1 MRCWR
6 ESLGSGR
13 IGWLDHSRSTR
24 GGSGGYAIMM
34 AGAEEAGHPDG
45 ANEGLC
51 ARSGGL
57 EARPPAILVLGLG
70 NDILG
75 DDAIGILAARELRP
89 GLPEAVEVAE
99 SAEAGLALLERF
111 EGRERVL
118 LLDSIMTRQCEAG
131 TILDLGPE
139 DFGKVAA
146 PSPHYAG
153 LPEVLALAGRLEI
166 PFPSEI
172 RILAME
178 VEDPFEIR
186 EGLTPKVAAALP
198 GFVAR
203 AREIL
208 AGWGG
213 GDRPDGSYATS

>member
-1 MRCWR
+1 MVRKRWRCHR
-6 ESLGSGR
+6 TKKAFGPTSGSYALGMSGETGR
-13 IGWLDHSRSTR
+13 DRVGISS
-24 GGSGGYAIMM
+24 A
-34 AGAEEAGHPDG
+34 AGI
-45 ANEGLC
+45 
-51 ARSGGL
+51 
-57 EARPPAILVLGLG
+57 RPYLVLGLG

-75 DDAIGILAARELRP
+75 DDAVGILAARELNA
-89 GLPEAVEVAE
+89 GLAGTIEIVET
-99 SAEAGLALLERF
+99 AEAGIALMERM

-118 LLDSIMTRQCEAG
+118 ILDSIMTRQCEPG
-131 TILDLGPE
+131 TVLELGPS

-153 LPEVLALAGRLEI
+153 LPEVLDLAGRLGI

-198 GFVAR
+198 VFIAR
-203 AREIL
+203 AREVIGEW
-208 AGWGG
+208 ANM
-213 GDRPDGSYATS
+213 SSAAATA

>member
-1 MRCWR
+1 
-6 ESLGSGR
+6 
-13 IGWLDHSRSTR
+13 
-24 GGSGGYAIMM
+24 M
-34 AGAEEAGHPDG
+34 A
-45 ANEGLC
+45 
-51 ARSGGL
+51 
-57 EARPPAILVLGLG
+57 AILVLGLG

-75 DDAIGILAARELRP
+75 DDAVGILAARELRA
-89 GLPEAVEVAE
+89 GLPEVVEVVE

-118 LLDSIMTRQCEAG
+118 ILDSIMTRQCEAG
-131 TILDLGPE
+131 TILELGPE

-153 LPEVLALAGRLEI
+153 LPEVLALAGRLGI

-186 EGLTPKVAAALP
+186 EGLTPKVGAALP

-203 AREIL
+203 AKEVL
-208 AGWGG
+208 AGWGDEG
-213 GDRPDGSYATS
+213 

>member
-1 MRCWR
+1 
-6 ESLGSGR
+6 
-13 IGWLDHSRSTR
+13 
-24 GGSGGYAIMM
+24 M
-34 AGAEEAGHPDG
+34 AGAEEPGR
-45 ANEGLC
+45 E
-51 ARSGGL
+51 R
-57 EARPPAILVLGLG
+57 EARPPSILVLGLG

-131 TILDLGPE
+131 TILELGPE

-198 GFVAR
+198 GLVAR
-203 AREIL
+203 AREVL

-213 GDRPDGSYATS
+213 ERSVGSVP

>member
-1 MRCWR
+1 MP
-6 ESLGSGR
+6 G
-13 IGWLDHSRSTR
+13 STR
-24 GGSGGYAIMM
+24 GRCS
-34 AGAEEAGHPDG
+34 
-45 ANEGLC
+45 C
-51 ARSGGL
+51 AGGL
-57 EARPPAILVLGLG
+57 EAHPPVILVLGLG

-89 GLPEAVEVAE
+89 GLPESMEVVE

-118 LLDSIMTRQCEAG
+118 ILDSIMTRQCEPG
-131 TILDLGPE
+131 TVLELGPE

-186 EGLTPKVAAALP
+186 EGLTPKVAAALA

-203 AREIL
+203 AREVL
-208 AGWGG
+208 AGWCGG
-213 GDRPDGSYATS
+213 G

>member
-1 MRCWR
+1 MDS
-6 ESLGSGR
+6 EGSVVAGPC
-13 IGWLDHSRSTR
+13 R
-24 GGSGGYAIMM
+24 GV
-34 AGAEEAGHPDG
+34 AEGKCLPV
-45 ANEGLC
+45 
-51 ARSGGL
+51 
-57 EARPPAILVLGLG
+57 LVLGLG

-75 DDAIGILAARELRP
+75 DDAVGILAARELRA
-89 GLPEAVEVAE
+89 GLLDTIDVIE
-99 SAEAGLALLERF
+99 SAEAGIALMERM

-118 LLDSIMTRQCEAG
+118 ILDSIMTRQCEPG
-131 TILDLGPE
+131 TLMELGPE

-153 LPEVLALAGRLEI
+153 LPEVLALAVRLEI

-178 VEDPFEIR
+178 VEDPFEVR

-198 GFVAR
+198 ALVAR

-208 AGWGG
+208 SGWG
-213 GDRPDGSYATS
+213 DWAKQYEHPAHHST